1 MARIRRR
8 TAVGFELELLTTLPF
23 ALAKKV
29 WKDILGLSSG
39 AFSPTG
45 GGQESS
51 ARAYQNPS
59 EMVSLLR
66 GIEALLEY
74 LPAPDRSR
82 SQPESRCLTHAEK
95 KTYDP

>member
-1 MARIRRR
+1 MARIRLR
-8 TAVGFELELLTTLPF
+8 TAVGFALELLTTPPF
-23 ALAKKV
+23 AFAKKG

-51 ARAYQNPS
+51 VRAYQNPS
-59 EMVSLLR
+59 EMVFLLR

-74 LPAPDRSR
+74 LPALDRSR
-82 SQPESRCLTHAEK
+82 SNPESRCLTRAEK